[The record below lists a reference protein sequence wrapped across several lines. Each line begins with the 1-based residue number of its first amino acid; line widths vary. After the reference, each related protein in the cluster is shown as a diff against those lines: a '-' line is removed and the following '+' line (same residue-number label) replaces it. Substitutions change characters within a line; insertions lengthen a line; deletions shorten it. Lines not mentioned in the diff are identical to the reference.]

1 VKYSFPVIVG
11 AGDSEPLSV
20 RAARMKIFN
29 AVMQSF
35 DSEGAQHSREVSE
48 VDLSDP
54 EDVKVTVD
62 DPQGAVLIHLGSSD
76 FLARYKVYLAH
87 AAEWRQ
93 QFTKL
98 ESVDLRFDGQV
109 IVNPDSHAQSGDAPK
124 PQTIKVAPKKPK
136 PVVKGRGK
144 K

>member
-1 VKYSFPVIVG
+1 
-11 AGDSEPLSV
+11 
-20 RAARMKIFN
+20 M
-29 AVMQSF
+29 
-35 DSEGAQHSREVSE
+35 SE

-76 FLARYKVYLAH
+76 FLNRYKIYLAH
-87 AAEWRQ
+87 AADWRQ

-109 IVNPDSHAQSGDAPK
+109 IVNPDSRTQAGDTPK
-124 PQTIKVAPKKPK
+124 LQPKVIKLTPVKKPK
-136 PVVKGRGK
+136 PIKGKGK
-144 K
+144 KQR